1 MLEALN
7 ALNQLNALHSKNAT
21 HHFNATLPILLK
33 VLEKQ
38 DKDLFL
44 LQVGNRIIPTRSEQE
59 LKINQPYF
67 ATMQRNQ
74 LGDIVLKNLV
84 PAPKILDALDDD
96 LPAIEMK
103 KIKEILSAK
112 DNTPLKEYKEFL
124 SEKLIHAKNSQEF
137 LNTANMLLSL
147 QSQVLSF
154 VVENERKKAFL
165 QVKAKKQSVDF
176 YALYPNLGEIGG
188 VIYLKEKEKQLF
200 LKTTL
205 QRTKEVLKEA
215 QNTLLGFSSVEIV
228 CEKTPMLFAFEER
241 LLDTIG

>member
-7 ALNQLNALHSKNAT
+7 ALNQLNALHSKNAA
-21 HHFNATLPILLK
+21 HHFNAALPILLK

-67 ATMQRNQ
+67 AIMQRNQ

-84 PAPKILDALDDD
+84 PAPKILDALDD

-103 KIKEILSAK
+103 QIKEILSAK

-124 SEKLIHAKNSQEF
+124 SEKLVHAKNPQEF

-165 QVKAKKQSVDF
+165 QVRAKKQSVDF

-215 QNTLLGFSSVEIV
+215 QNTLLGFSFVEIV

>member
-7 ALNQLNALHSKNAT
+7 ALNQLNALHSKNAA

-44 LQVGNRIIPTRSEQE
+44 LQVGNKIIPTKSEQE

-67 ATMQRNQ
+67 AIMQRNQ

-84 PAPKILDALDDD
+84 PAPKILDALDD
-96 LPAIEMK
+96 LPTLEMK

-124 SEKLIHAKNSQEF
+124 SEKLVHAKNSQEF

-165 QVKAKKQSVDF
+165 QMKAKKQSVDF

-205 QRTKEVLKEA
+205 QRTQEVLKEA
-215 QNTLLGFSSVEIV
+215 QNTLLGFSFVEIV

>member
-7 ALNQLNALHSKNAT
+7 ALNQLNALHSKNAA

-44 LQVGNRIIPTRSEQE
+44 LQVGNKIIPTKSEQE

-84 PAPKILDALDDD
+84 PAPKILDALND
-96 LPAIEMK
+96 LPAIEMN

-124 SEKLIHAKNSQEF
+124 SEKLVHAKNSQEF

-165 QVKAKKQSVDF
+165 QMKAKKQSVDF

-215 QNTLLGFSSVEIV
+215 QNTILGFSCVEIV

-241 LLDTIG
+241 LLDMLG

>member
-7 ALNQLNALHSKNAT
+7 ALNQLNALHSKNAA

-44 LQVGNRIIPTRSEQE
+44 LQVGNKIIPTRSEQE

-67 ATMQRNQ
+67 AIMQRDR

-84 PAPKILDALDDD
+84 PAPKILDALDD
-96 LPAIEMK
+96 LPALEMK
-103 KIKEILSAK
+103 QIKEILSAK

-124 SEKLIHAKNSQEF
+124 SEKLVHAKNSQEF

-165 QVKAKKQSVDF
+165 QMKAKKQSVDF

-215 QNTLLGFSSVEIV
+215 QNTLLGFSFVEIV

-241 LLDTIG
+241 LLDTLG

>member
-7 ALNQLNALHSKNAT
+7 ALNQLNAFHSKNVAY
-21 HHFNATLPILLK
+21 HFNATLPILLK

-44 LQVGNRIIPTRSEQE
+44 LQVGNRIIPTKSEQD

-84 PAPKILDALDDD
+84 PAPKILDALND
-96 LPAIEMK
+96 LPALEMN

-124 SEKLIHAKNSQEF
+124 SEKLIHAKSSQEF

-154 VVENERKKAFL
+154 VIENERKKAFL
-165 QVKAKKQSVDF
+165 QMKAKKQSVDF

-205 QRTKEVLKEA
+205 QRTQEVLKEA
-215 QNTLLGFSSVEIV
+215 QNTLLGFSFVEIV

>member
-7 ALNQLNALHSKNAT
+7 ALNQLNALHSKNAA

-44 LQVGNRIIPTRSEQE
+44 LQVGNRIIPTKSEQE

-84 PAPKILDALDDD
+84 PAPKILDALDD
-96 LPAIEMK
+96 LPTLEMK

-124 SEKLIHAKNSQEF
+124 SEKLIHAKSSQEF

-154 VVENERKKAFL
+154 VIENERKKAFL
-165 QVKAKKQSVDF
+165 QMKAKKQSVDF

-215 QNTLLGFSSVEIV
+215 QNTLLGFSFVEIV

>member
-38 DKDLFL
+38 DKNLFL
-44 LQVGNRIIPTRSEQE
+44 LQVGNKIIPTRSEQE

-67 ATMQRNQ
+67 AIMQRNQ

-84 PAPKILDALDDD
+84 PAPKILDALDD
-96 LPAIEMK
+96 LPTLEMN

-124 SEKLIHAKNSQEF
+124 SEKLVHAKSSQEF

-154 VVENERKKAFL
+154 VIENERKKAFL
-165 QVKAKKQSVDF
+165 QMKAKKQSVDF

-215 QNTLLGFSSVEIV
+215 QNTLLGFSFVEIV

-241 LLDTIG
+241 LLDTLG

>member
-7 ALNQLNALHSKNAT
+7 ALNQLNALHSKNAA

-44 LQVGNRIIPTRSEQE
+44 LQVGNKIIPTKSEQE

-67 ATMQRNQ
+67 AIMQRDR

-84 PAPKILDALDDD
+84 PAPKILDALDD
-96 LPAIEMK
+96 LPALEMK
-103 KIKEILSAK
+103 QIKEILSAK

-124 SEKLIHAKNSQEF
+124 SEKLVHAKNSQEF

-154 VVENERKKAFL
+154 VIENERKKAFL
-165 QVKAKKQSVDF
+165 QMKAKKQSVDF

-215 QNTLLGFSSVEIV
+215 QNTLLGFSSVEIA

>member
-7 ALNQLNALHSKNAT
+7 ALNQLNALHSKNAA

-44 LQVGNRIIPTRSEQE
+44 LQVGNKIIPTKSEQE

-67 ATMQRNQ
+67 AVMQKNQ

-84 PAPKILDALDDD
+84 PAPKILDALDD
-96 LPAIEMK
+96 LPALEMNK
-103 KIKEILSAK
+103 LKEILSAK

-124 SEKLIHAKNSQEF
+124 SEKLIHAKSSQEF

-154 VVENERKKAFL
+154 VIENERKKAFL
-165 QVKAKKQSVDF
+165 QMKAKKQSVDF

-205 QRTKEVLKEA
+205 QRTQEVLKEA
-215 QNTLLGFSSVEIV
+215 QNTLLGFSFVEIV
-228 CEKTPMLFAFEER
+228 CEKTPMLFAFEEH
-241 LLDTIG
+241 LLDTLG

>member
-7 ALNQLNALHSKNAT
+7 ALNQLNALHSKNAA

-44 LQVGNRIIPTRSEQE
+44 LQVGNRIIPTKSEQE

-67 ATMQRNQ
+67 AIMQKNQ

-84 PAPKILDALDDD
+84 PAPKILDALDD

-103 KIKEILSAK
+103 KLKEILNAK

-124 SEKLIHAKNSQEF
+124 SEKLVHAKSSQEF

-154 VVENERKKAFL
+154 VIENERKKAFL
-165 QVKAKKQSVDF
+165 QMKAKKQSVDF

-215 QNTLLGFSSVEIV
+215 QNTLLGFSFVEIV
-228 CEKTPMLFAFEER
+228 CEKTPMLFAFEDR
-241 LLDTIG
+241 LLDTLG

>member
-7 ALNQLNALHSKNAT
+7 TLNQLNALHSKNAA

-44 LQVGNRIIPTRSEQE
+44 LQVGNKIIPTRSEQE

-84 PAPKILDALDDD
+84 PAPKILDALDD
-96 LPAIEMK
+96 LPAIEMN

-124 SEKLIHAKNSQEF
+124 SEKLVHAKNSQEF

-165 QVKAKKQSVDF
+165 QMKAKKQSVDF

-215 QNTLLGFSSVEIV
+215 QNTLLGFSFVEIV

-241 LLDTIG
+241 LLDTLG

>member
-7 ALNQLNALHSKNAT
+7 ALNQLNALHSKNAA

-84 PAPKILDALDDD
+84 PAPKILDALND

-103 KIKEILSAK
+103 QIKEILSAK

-154 VVENERKKAFL
+154 VIENERKKAFL
-165 QVKAKKQSVDF
+165 QMKAKKQSVDF

-215 QNTLLGFSSVEIV
+215 QNTLLGFSFVEIA

-241 LLDTIG
+241 LLDTLG

>member
-7 ALNQLNALHSKNAT
+7 ALNQLNALHSKNAA

-44 LQVGNRIIPTRSEQE
+44 LQVGNKIIPTKSEQE

-84 PAPKILDALDDD
+84 PAPKILDALDD

-103 KIKEILSAK
+103 KLKEILSAK

-124 SEKLIHAKNSQEF
+124 SEKLVHAKNSQEF

-154 VVENERKKAFL
+154 VIENERKKAFL
-165 QVKAKKQSVDF
+165 QMKAKKQSVDF

-205 QRTKEVLKEA
+205 QRTKEILKEA
-215 QNTLLGFSSVEIV
+215 QNTLLGFSFVEIV

-241 LLDTIG
+241 LLDTLG

>member
-7 ALNQLNALHSKNAT
+7 ALNQLNALHSKNAA

-44 LQVGNRIIPTRSEQE
+44 LQVGNKIIPTKSEQE

-84 PAPKILDALDDD
+84 PAPKILDALDD
-96 LPAIEMK
+96 LPALEMK

-124 SEKLIHAKNSQEF
+124 SEKLIHAKSSQEF

-165 QVKAKKQSVDF
+165 QMKAKKQSVDF

-205 QRTKEVLKEA
+205 QRTKEILKEA

-241 LLDTIG
+241 LLDTLG

>member
-7 ALNQLNALHSKNAT
+7 ALNQLNALHSKNAA

-44 LQVGNRIIPTRSEQE
+44 LQVGNRIIPTKSEQD

-84 PAPKILDALDDD
+84 PAPKILDALDD

-124 SEKLIHAKNSQEF
+124 SEKLVHAKNSQEF

-154 VVENERKKAFL
+154 VIENERKKAFL
-165 QVKAKKQSVDF
+165 QIKAKKQSVDF

-215 QNTLLGFSSVEIV
+215 QNTLLGFSFVEIV

-241 LLDTIG
+241 LLDTLG

>member
-7 ALNQLNALHSKNAT
+7 TLNQLNALHSKNAS
-21 HHFNATLPILLK
+21 HHFNAALPILLK

-44 LQVGNRIIPTRSEQE
+44 LQVGNRIIPTKSEQE

-67 ATMQRNQ
+67 AIMQRDR

-84 PAPKILDALDDD
+84 PAPKILDALDD
-96 LPAIEMK
+96 LPTLEMK

-124 SEKLIHAKNSQEF
+124 SEKLVHAKNSQEF
-137 LNTANMLLSL
+137 LNIANMLLSL

-165 QVKAKKQSVDF
+165 QMKAKKQSVDF

-215 QNTLLGFSSVEIV
+215 QNTLLGFSFVEIV

-241 LLDTIG
+241 LLDTLG

>member
-38 DKDLFL
+38 DKNLFL
-44 LQVGNRIIPTRSEQE
+44 LQVGNKIIPTRSEQE

-84 PAPKILDALDDD
+84 PAPKILDALDD

-103 KIKEILSAK
+103 KLKEILSAK

-154 VVENERKKAFL
+154 VIENERKKAFL
-165 QVKAKKQSVDF
+165 QMKAKKQSVDF

-200 LKTTL
+200 LKTSL
-205 QRTKEVLKEA
+205 QRTKEILKEA
-215 QNTLLGFSSVEIV
+215 QNTLLGFSFVEIA

>member
-7 ALNQLNALHSKNAT
+7 ALNQLNALHSKNAA

-44 LQVGNRIIPTRSEQE
+44 LQVGNKIIPTKSEQE

-67 ATMQRNQ
+67 ATMQRDRF
-74 LGDIVLKNLV
+74 GDIVLKNLV
-84 PAPKILDALDDD
+84 PAPKILDALDD
-96 LPAIEMK
+96 LPALEMK
-103 KIKEILSAK
+103 KLKEILSAK

-165 QVKAKKQSVDF
+165 QMKAKKQSVDF

-215 QNTLLGFSSVEIV
+215 QNTLLGFSFVEIV

>member
-7 ALNQLNALHSKNAT
+7 ALNQLNALHSKNAA

-44 LQVGNRIIPTRSEQE
+44 LQVGNKTIPTKSEQE

-84 PAPKILDALDDD
+84 PAPKILDALDD
-96 LPAIEMK
+96 LPALEMK
-103 KIKEILSAK
+103 KLKEILSTK

-124 SEKLIHAKNSQEF
+124 SEKLIHAKSSQEF

-165 QVKAKKQSVDF
+165 QMKAKKQSVDF

-215 QNTLLGFSSVEIV
+215 QNTLLGFSFVEIV

-241 LLDTIG
+241 LLDTLG

>member
-7 ALNQLNALHSKNAT
+7 AINQLNALHSKNAT

-44 LQVGNRIIPTRSEQE
+44 LQVGNRIIPTKSEQN

-84 PAPKILDALDDD
+84 PAPKILDALDD
-96 LPAIEMK
+96 LPTLEMK
-103 KIKEILSAK
+103 QIKEILSAK
-112 DNTPLKEYKEFL
+112 DNTPLKEYKELL

-228 CEKTPMLFAFEER
+228 CEKTLMLFAFEER
-241 LLDTIG
+241 LLDTLG

>member
-7 ALNQLNALHSKNAT
+7 ALNQLNALHSKNAA

-44 LQVGNRIIPTRSEQE
+44 LQVGNKIIPTKSEQE

-84 PAPKILDALDDD
+84 PAPKILDALDD

-103 KIKEILSAK
+103 KLKEILSAK

-165 QVKAKKQSVDF
+165 QMKAKKQSVDF

-215 QNTLLGFSSVEIV
+215 QNTLLGFSFVEIV
-228 CEKTPMLFAFEER
+228 CEKTPMLFAFEEH

>member
-7 ALNQLNALHSKNAT
+7 ALNQLNALHSKNAA

-44 LQVGNRIIPTRSEQE
+44 LQVGNKIIPTKSEQE

-84 PAPKILDALDDD
+84 PAPKILDALDD
-96 LPAIEMK
+96 LPALEMK
-103 KIKEILSAK
+103 KLKEILSAK

-124 SEKLIHAKNSQEF
+124 SEKLIHAKSSQEF

-165 QVKAKKQSVDF
+165 QMKAKKQSVDF

-215 QNTLLGFSSVEIV
+215 QNTLLGFSFVEIV
-228 CEKTPMLFAFEER
+228 CEKTPMLFAFEDR
-241 LLDTIG
+241 LLDTLG

>member
-7 ALNQLNALHSKNAT
+7 ALNQLNALHSKNT
-21 HHFNATLPILLK
+21 SHHFNATLPILLK

-44 LQVGNRIIPTRSEQE
+44 LQVGNKIIPTKSEQE

-67 ATMQRNQ
+67 AIMQRNQ

-84 PAPKILDALDDD
+84 PAPKILDALND
-96 LPAIEMK
+96 LPAIEMN

-124 SEKLIHAKNSQEF
+124 SEKLVHAKNSQEF

-215 QNTLLGFSSVEIV
+215 QNTLLGFSFVEIV

-241 LLDTIG
+241 LLDTLG

>member
-21 HHFNATLPILLK
+21 HHFNAALPILLK

-44 LQVGNRIIPTRSEQE
+44 LQVGNRIIPTKSEQE

-67 ATMQRNQ
+67 ATMQRDR

-84 PAPKILDALDDD
+84 PAPKILDALDD
-96 LPAIEMK
+96 LPALEMK
-103 KIKEILSAK
+103 QIKEILSAK

-165 QVKAKKQSVDF
+165 QIKAKKQSVDF

-215 QNTLLGFSSVEIV
+215 QNTLLGFSSVEIA
-228 CEKTPMLFAFEER
+228 CEKTPMLFAFEEH

>member
-7 ALNQLNALHSKNAT
+7 ALNQLNAIHSKNAT

-44 LQVGNRIIPTRSEQE
+44 LQVGNRIIPTKSEQE

-84 PAPKILDALDDD
+84 PAPKILDALDD
-96 LPAIEMK
+96 LSALEMK

-124 SEKLIHAKNSQEF
+124 SEKLVHAKSSQEF

-165 QVKAKKQSVDF
+165 QIKAKKQSVDF

-205 QRTKEVLKEA
+205 QRTKEILKEA
-215 QNTLLGFSSVEIV
+215 QNTLLGFSCMEIV

-241 LLDTIG
+241 LLDTLG

>member
-7 ALNQLNALHSKNAT
+7 ALNQLNALHSKNAA

-44 LQVGNRIIPTRSEQE
+44 LQVGNKIIPTKSEQE

-74 LGDIVLKNLV
+74 LGGIVLKNLV
-84 PAPKILDALDDD
+84 PAPKILDALDD
-96 LPAIEMK
+96 LPALEMN

-124 SEKLIHAKNSQEF
+124 SEKLVHAKSSQEF

-165 QVKAKKQSVDF
+165 QMKAKKQSVDF

-205 QRTKEVLKEA
+205 QRTQEVLKEA
-215 QNTLLGFSSVEIV
+215 QNTLLGFSFVEIV

>member
-7 ALNQLNALHSKNAT
+7 ALNQLNAFHSKNAT

-44 LQVGNRIIPTRSEQE
+44 LQVGNKIIPTKSEQE

-67 ATMQRNQ
+67 AVMQRNQ

-84 PAPKILDALDDD
+84 PAPKILDALDD

-103 KIKEILSAK
+103 KLKEILSAK

-124 SEKLIHAKNSQEF
+124 SEKLVHAKNSQEF

-154 VVENERKKAFL
+154 VIENERKKAFL
-165 QVKAKKQSVDF
+165 QMKAKKQSVDF

-205 QRTKEVLKEA
+205 QRTKEILKEA
-215 QNTLLGFSSVEIV
+215 QNTLLGFSFVEIV

-241 LLDTIG
+241 LLDTLG

>member
-7 ALNQLNALHSKNAT
+7 ALNQLNALHSKNAA

-44 LQVGNRIIPTRSEQE
+44 LQVGNKIIPTKSEQE

-84 PAPKILDALDDD
+84 PAPKILDALDD
-96 LPAIEMK
+96 LPALEMK

-124 SEKLIHAKNSQEF
+124 SEKLVHAKNSQEF
-137 LNTANMLLSL
+137 LNIANMLLSL

-165 QVKAKKQSVDF
+165 QMKAKKQSVDF

-215 QNTLLGFSSVEIV
+215 QNTLLGFSFVEIV

-241 LLDTIG
+241 LLDTLG

>member
-7 ALNQLNALHSKNAT
+7 ALNQLNALHSKNAV
-21 HHFNATLPILLK
+21 HHFNAALPILLK

-44 LQVGNRIIPTRSEQE
+44 LQVGNRIIPTKSEQD

-84 PAPKILDALDDD
+84 PAPKILDALDD
-96 LPAIEMK
+96 LPVLEMK

-124 SEKLIHAKNSQEF
+124 SEKLVHAKSSQEF

-215 QNTLLGFSSVEIV
+215 QNTLLGFSCVEIV

>member
-7 ALNQLNALHSKNAT
+7 ALNQLNALHSKNAA
-21 HHFNATLPILLK
+21 HHFNAALPILLK

-44 LQVGNRIIPTRSEQE
+44 LQVGNRIIPTKSEQE

-84 PAPKILDALDDD
+84 PAPKILDALDD
-96 LPAIEMK
+96 LPTLEMK
-103 KIKEILSAK
+103 QIKEILSAK

-124 SEKLIHAKNSQEF
+124 SEKLVHAKNSQEF

-154 VVENERKKAFL
+154 VIENERKKAFL
-165 QVKAKKQSVDF
+165 QMKAKKQSVDF

-215 QNTLLGFSSVEIV
+215 QNTLSGFSFVEIV

-241 LLDTIG
+241 LLDTLG

>member
-7 ALNQLNALHSKNAT
+7 ALNQLNALHSKNAA

-44 LQVGNRIIPTRSEQE
+44 LQVGNKIIPTKSEQE

-84 PAPKILDALDDD
+84 PAPKILDALDD
-96 LPAIEMK
+96 LPAIEMHK
-103 KIKEILSAK
+103 LKEILSAK

-124 SEKLIHAKNSQEF
+124 SEKLVHAKNSQEF

-165 QVKAKKQSVDF
+165 QMKAKKQSVDF

-215 QNTLLGFSSVEIV
+215 QNTLLGFSFVEIV

>member
-7 ALNQLNALHSKNAT
+7 AINQLNALNSKNAT

-44 LQVGNRIIPTRSEQE
+44 LQVGNRIIPTKSEQE

-84 PAPKILDALDDD
+84 PAPKILDALDD
-96 LPAIEMK
+96 LPVLEMK
-103 KIKEILSAK
+103 QIKEILSAK
-112 DNTPLKEYKEFL
+112 DNTPLKEYKELL
-124 SEKLIHAKNSQEF
+124 SEKLVHAKNPQEF

-165 QVKAKKQSVDF
+165 QMKAKKQSVDF

-205 QRTKEVLKEA
+205 QKTKEVLKEA
-215 QNTLLGFSSVEIV
+215 QNTLLGFSCVEIA

>member
-7 ALNQLNALHSKNAT
+7 ALNQLNALHSKNAA
-21 HHFNATLPILLK
+21 HHFNAALPILLK

-44 LQVGNRIIPTRSEQE
+44 LQVGNRIIPTKSEQE

-84 PAPKILDALDDD
+84 PAPKILDALDD
-96 LPAIEMK
+96 LPTLEMN

-124 SEKLIHAKNSQEF
+124 SEKLVHAKNSQEF

-154 VVENERKKAFL
+154 VIENERKKAFL
-165 QVKAKKQSVDF
+165 QMKAKKQSVDF

-215 QNTLLGFSSVEIV
+215 QNTLLGFSFVEIV

-241 LLDTIG
+241 LLDTLG

>member
-7 ALNQLNALHSKNAT
+7 ALNQLNALHSKNAA

-44 LQVGNRIIPTRSEQE
+44 LQVGNKIIPTRSEQE

-67 ATMQRNQ
+67 AIMQRNQ

-84 PAPKILDALDDD
+84 PAPKILDALND
-96 LPAIEMK
+96 LPALEMHK
-103 KIKEILSAK
+103 LKEILSAK

-124 SEKLIHAKNSQEF
+124 SEKLVHAKNSQEF

-154 VVENERKKAFL
+154 VIENERKKAFL
-165 QVKAKKQSVDF
+165 QMKAKKQSVDF

-215 QNTLLGFSSVEIV
+215 QNTLLGFSFVEIV

-241 LLDTIG
+241 LLDTLG

>member
-7 ALNQLNALHSKNAT
+7 ALNQLNALHSKNAA
-21 HHFNATLPILLK
+21 HHFNAALPILLK

-44 LQVGNRIIPTRSEQE
+44 LQVGNKIIPTRSEQE

-84 PAPKILDALDDD
+84 PAPKILDALDD
-96 LPAIEMK
+96 LPTLEMK
-103 KIKEILSAK
+103 QIKEILSAK

-124 SEKLIHAKNSQEF
+124 SEKLVHAKSSQEF

-154 VVENERKKAFL
+154 VIENERKKAFL
-165 QVKAKKQSVDF
+165 QMKAKKQSVDF

>member
-7 ALNQLNALHSKNAT
+7 ALNQLNALHSKNAA

-44 LQVGNRIIPTRSEQE
+44 LQVGNKIIPTKSEQE

-84 PAPKILDALDDD
+84 PAPKILDALDD
-96 LPAIEMK
+96 LPTIEMK
-103 KIKEILSAK
+103 KLKEILSAK

-124 SEKLIHAKNSQEF
+124 SEKLVHAKNSQEF

-165 QVKAKKQSVDF
+165 QMRAKKQSVDF

-215 QNTLLGFSSVEIV
+215 QNTLLGFSFVEIV

>member
-7 ALNQLNALHSKNAT
+7 ALNQLNALHSKNAA

-38 DKDLFL
+38 DKNLFL
-44 LQVGNRIIPTRSEQE
+44 LQVGNKIIPTKSEQE

-67 ATMQRNQ
+67 AIMQRDR

-84 PAPKILDALDDD
+84 PAPKILDGLDD
-96 LPAIEMK
+96 LPTLEMK

-154 VVENERKKAFL
+154 VIENERKKAFL
-165 QVKAKKQSVDF
+165 QMKAKKQSVDF

-215 QNTLLGFSSVEIV
+215 QNTLLGFSFVEIV

-241 LLDTIG
+241 LLDTLG

>member
-7 ALNQLNALHSKNAT
+7 ALNQLNALHSKNAA

-44 LQVGNRIIPTRSEQE
+44 LQVGNRIIPTKSEQD

-84 PAPKILDALDDD
+84 PAPKILDALDD
-96 LPAIEMK
+96 LPTIEMHK
-103 KIKEILSAK
+103 LKEILSAK

-165 QVKAKKQSVDF
+165 QMKAKKQSVDF

-205 QRTKEVLKEA
+205 QRTKEILKEA
-215 QNTLLGFSSVEIV
+215 QNTLLGFSCVEIT

>member
-7 ALNQLNALHSKNAT
+7 ALNQLNALHSKNAA

-44 LQVGNRIIPTRSEQE
+44 LQVGNRIIPTKSEQD

-84 PAPKILDALDDD
+84 PAPKILDALDD
-96 LPAIEMK
+96 LPAIEMN

-124 SEKLIHAKNSQEF
+124 SEKLVHAKNSQEF

-165 QVKAKKQSVDF
+165 QMKAKKQSVDF

-215 QNTLLGFSSVEIV
+215 QNTLLGFSFVEIV

-241 LLDTIG
+241 LLDTLG

>member
-7 ALNQLNALHSKNAT
+7 ALNQLNALHSKNAA

-44 LQVGNRIIPTRSEQE
+44 LQVGNKIIPTKSEQE

-67 ATMQRNQ
+67 AIMQRNQ

-84 PAPKILDALDDD
+84 PAPKILDALND

-124 SEKLIHAKNSQEF
+124 SEKLVHAKNSQEF

-154 VVENERKKAFL
+154 VIENERKKAFL
-165 QVKAKKQSVDF
+165 QMKAKKQSVDF

-215 QNTLLGFSSVEIV
+215 QNTLLGFSFVEIV